1 MPSDEQLTD
10 LAVFCT
16 ALLTNICI
24 RIHVATLLI
33 VESVTSLEIEE
44 EYFVNILKNANCH
57 FSPVK
62 FFCGDVNG
70 PLNTIS
76 HTTCG

>member
-10 LAVFCT
+10 LATCISCM

-33 VESVTSLEIEE
+33 FESVTSLQEE
-44 EYFVNILKNANCH
+44 EE
-57 FSPVK
+57 
-62 FFCGDVNG
+62 
-70 PLNTIS
+70 
-76 HTTCG
+76 